1 MAVDRSVRGGRWGRI
16 VLDSL
21 VEASRQRGDR
31 EVVLHAQRHAES
43 FYLRAGFTPEGEP
56 YEEAGIPHITMRKV
70 LTA

>member
-1 MAVDRSVRGGRWGRI
+1 M
-16 VLDSL
+16 
-21 VEASRQRGDR
+21 EASRQRGDR
-31 EVVLHAQRHAES
+31 EIVLHAQRHAES